1 MEIEFSLSSP
11 PNRLLLTV
19 CQGSRQPAG
28 PGGQASVPV
37 GLFLKAL
44 ACAGVE
50 CGPGLWPWQASLISS
65 GLRGYHQ
72 SQGWA
77 KPLTQ
82 LRVCPQVGPIG
93 KFWGIGPNWTCKV
106 ANHLTTVSCRGE
118 MEIMPVYQSPSA

>member
-1 MEIEFSLSSP
+1 MEIEFPLSSP

-28 PGGQASVPV
+28 PGGQAVVPV
-37 GLFLKAL
+37 GLLLKAL

-50 CGPGLWPWQASLISS
+50 CRPDHRPWQASLIYS

-77 KPLTQ
+77 KPPTL
-82 LRVCPQVGPIG
+82 LRVCPQVGPMG
-93 KFWGIGPNWTCKV
+93 KFWGTGPNWTYKV
-106 ANHLTTVSCRGE
+106 ANQLITV
-118 MEIMPVYQSPSA
+118 MPVYQSPSV